1 VRAEQSLERD
11 REWRWR
17 WRHTWAR
24 RSYVILTSSLTPSL
38 LLFCADAEFGTDPL
52 LASHWAVGTFV
63 VVSLGTWSVLASP
76 SCCRRPDSETA
87 SPLAQDDMSAE
98 YLGGTKA
105 GADCRGTTSQASA
118 RKAEG
123 RGDAALTILMH
134 GCIFATR
141 KTRISISRT
150 IIFPILSTDSTSRFP
165 WEMKRSRR
173 YHVIE

>member
-1 VRAEQSLERD
+1 MRAEQSLERD
-11 REWRWR
+11 REWCWR

-38 LLFCADAEFGTDPL
+38 SLFCADAECGTDPL

-63 VVSLGTWSVLASP
+63 VVSLGTWSALDS
-76 SCCRRPDSETA
+76 SSWRRRPDSETA

-105 GADCRGTTSQASA
+105 GADCRRTTSQASA

-123 RGDAALTILMH
+123 LGDAAVTILKH
-134 GCIFATR
+134 GYIVATR
-141 KTRISISRT
+141 KTRIYARQSSS
-150 IIFPILSTDSTSRFP
+150 LS
-165 WEMKRSRR
+165 
-173 YHVIE
+173 